1 VDHGSDRAGGT
12 VMNGILL
19 GIFLFAVTVW
29 ASDVLKLGAAV
40 SFSGKYAKEGQLL
53 KKGYELWKERVNSLG
68 GIKVGNKRYRVEII
82 YYDDQ
87 SDPKTTAKLIEKL
100 ITQDKVR
107 FILGPYGSAQVFAG
121 AGVVE
126 KYDALMVQGGGASS
140 KIYKQGYRHIFG
152 VFNIAPDY
160 GKNLIDLAVSLKP
173 APKSVA
179 IIYEKDIFSEDAAR
193 GALKRAKEKGL
204 KVVLFESYPKGAQ
217 DLSSLMLKIRM
228 KKPDI
233 VIGAGHFK
241 DSVLVVKQL
250 KQFKINPKFVG
261 LTVGPPVPAFV
272 KALGKDAEYIF
283 GPVQWS
289 KELNFKDPI
298 FGSTEGYVKEF
309 RKMFGH
315 DPEYH
320 SAGGTAAAMALQ
332 LALEKAE
339 SLEVKKVR
347 EALLSMKAETFYGV
361 IGFDSTGKIVTK
373 KMAVVQIQ
381 GGKPVTVFPFESRKP
396 VYPKPEWK

>member
-1 VDHGSDRAGGT
+1 MRV
-12 VMNGILL
+12 
-19 GIFLFAVTVW
+19 FLALIAFLI
-29 ASDVLKLGAAV
+29 SLSFSQEVLRLGAAV
-40 SFSGKYAKEGQLL
+40 SFSGKYAKEGELL
-53 KKGYELWKERVNSLG
+53 KRGYELWKERVNARG

-87 SDPKTTAKLIEKL
+87 SDPKTTAKLVEKL

-107 FILGPYGSAQVFAG
+107 FILGPYGSAQVFAA

-126 KYDALMVQGGGASS
+126 KYRALMVQGGGASS
-140 KIYKQGYRHIFG
+140 KIYRQGYRHVFG

-173 APKSVA
+173 RPKTVA

-193 GALKRAKEKGL
+193 GALEEAKKKGL
-204 KVVLFESYPKGAQ
+204 KVVLFEGYPKGTQ
-217 DLSSLMLKIRM
+217 DLSSLMLKIRT
-228 KKPDI
+228 KRPDV

-241 DSVLVVKQL
+241 DSVLVIKQL
-250 KQFKINPKFVG
+250 KQFRINPKFVG

-272 KALGKDAEYIF
+272 KALGKDAEYVF

-289 KELNFKDPI
+289 RAFRYKDPL
-298 FGSTEGYVKEF
+298 FGSTEGYVKAYRE
-309 RKMFGH
+309 RYGE

-320 SAGGTAAAMALQ
+320 AAGGTAAALALQ
-332 LALEKAE
+332 IAIERAG
-339 SLEVKKVR
+339 SLDVEKVR
-347 EALLSMKAETFYGV
+347 KELLSMKVETFYGV
-361 IGFDSTGKIVTK
+361 IGFDKTGKIVTK
-373 KMAVVQIQ
+373 PMAVIQIQ
-381 GGKPVTVFPFESRKP
+381 GGKPVTVYPFREAEP

>member
-1 VDHGSDRAGGT
+1 MR
-12 VMNGILL
+12 LL
-19 GIFLFAVTVW
+19 ALLLVFLIAP
-29 ASDVLKLGAAV
+29 ALSQEILKLGAAV

-53 KKGYELWKERVNSLG
+53 KKGYELWKEKVNSMG
-68 GIKVGNKRYRVEII
+68 GIKIGDKRYRVEII

-100 ITQDKVR
+100 ITQDGVR
-107 FILGPYGSAQVFAG
+107 FILGPYGSSQVFAG

-140 KIYKQGYRHIFG
+140 KIYRQGYKHIFG
-152 VFNIAPDY
+152 VFNTAPDY
-160 GKNLIDLAVSLKP
+160 GKNLIDIALSLEPKP
-173 APKSVA
+173 KTVA
-179 IIYEKDIFSEDAAR
+179 IVYEKDIFSEDAAK
-193 GALKRAKEKGL
+193 GALRRAREKGL
-204 KVVLFESYPKGAQ
+204 RILLFEGYPKGTQ
-217 DLSSLMLKIRM
+217 DLSSLMLKLRL

-250 KQFKINPKFVG
+250 KQFRINPKFVG
-261 LTVGPPVPAFV
+261 LTVGPPVPSFV
-272 KALGKDAEYIF
+272 KALGRDAEYVF

-289 KELNFKDPI
+289 KDLSFKDPL
-298 FGSTEGYVKEF
+298 FGSTEGYVKAF
-309 RKMFGH
+309 REKFGH

-320 SAGGTAAAMALQ
+320 SAGGTAAALTLQ
-332 LALEKAE
+332 LALEKAG
-339 SLEVKKVR
+339 SLDVKKVR
-347 EALLSMKAETFYGV
+347 EALLGMKVETFYGI
-361 IGFDSTGKIVTK
+361 IGFDETGKIITK

-381 GGKPVTVFPFESRKP
+381 GGKPVTVYPTPKAKP

>member
-1 VDHGSDRAGGT
+1 MKLLVLIA
-12 VMNGILL
+12 ILTFSL
-19 GIFLFAVTVW
+19 AF
-29 ASDVLKLGAAV
+29 SQEVLRLGAAV
-40 SFSGKYAKEGQLL
+40 SFSGKYAKEGELL
-53 KKGYELWKERVNSLG
+53 KRGYELWKEWVNSRG

-87 SDPKTTAKLIEKL
+87 SDPKTTAKLVEKL
-100 ITQDKVR
+100 ITQDRVR
-107 FILGPYGSAQVFAG
+107 FILGPYGSAQVFAA

-126 KYDALMVQGGGASS
+126 KYKALMVQGGGASS

-152 VFNIAPDY
+152 VFNVAPDY
-160 GKNLIDLAVSLKP
+160 GKNLIDDPKP
-173 APKSVA
+173 KTVA

-193 GALKRAKEKGL
+193 GALEEAKRKGL
-204 KVVLFESYPKGAQ
+204 KVVMFEGYPKGTQ

-228 KKPDI
+228 KKPDV

-250 KQFKINPKFVG
+250 KQFRINPKFVG

-272 KALGKDAEYIF
+272 KALGKDAEYVF

-289 KELNFKDPI
+289 KAFKYKDPL
-298 FGSTEGYVKEF
+298 FGSTEGYVKAY
-309 RKMFGH
+309 RKKFGE

-320 SAGGTAAAMALQ
+320 AAGGTAAALTLQ
-332 LALEKAE
+332 LAIERAG
-339 SLEVKKVR
+339 SLEVDKVR
-347 EALLSMKAETFYGV
+347 EELLKMKVETFYGV
-361 IGFDSTGKIVTK
+361 IGFDETGKIVTK
-373 KMAVVQIQ
+373 PMAVVQIQ
-381 GGKPVTVFPFESRKP
+381 SGKPVTVYPFKEAEP

>member
-1 VDHGSDRAGGT
+1 MIALILAFVLVAG
-12 VMNGILL
+12 IS
-19 GIFLFAVTVW
+19 IAQ
-29 ASDVLKLGAAV
+29 VLKLGAAV

-53 KKGYELWKERVNSLG
+53 KKGYELWKEKVNSMG
-68 GIKVGNKRYRVEII
+68 GIKIGNKRYRVEII

-100 ITQDKVR
+100 ITEDKVK

-126 KYDALMVQGGGASS
+126 KYGALMVQGGGASS
-140 KIYKQGYRHIFG
+140 KIYKQGYRHVFG
-152 VFNIAPDY
+152 VFNTAPDY
-160 GKNLIDLAVSLKP
+160 GKNLIDLAVSFKP
-173 APKSVA
+173 PPETIA
-179 IIYEKDIFSEDAAR
+179 IVYEKDIFSEDAAR
-193 GALKRAKEKGL
+193 GALNRAKEKGL

-250 KQFKINPKFVG
+250 KQFRINPKFVG

-289 KELNFKDPI
+289 KDFKFKDPL
-298 FGSTEGYVKEF
+298 FGSTEGYVKAY
-309 RKMFGH
+309 RKKFGH

-320 SAGGTAAAMALQ
+320 SAGGTAAALILQ
-332 LALEKAE
+332 LALEKAG
-339 SLEVKKVR
+339 SLEVDKVR
-347 EALLSMKAETFYGV
+347 KALLGLKAETFYGI
-361 IGFDSTGKIVTK
+361 IGFDETGKIVTK
-373 KMAVVQIQ
+373 KMAVVQIL
-381 GGKPVTVFPFESRKP
+381 GGKPVTVYPFRKAKP